1 MYKILEEM
9 KKRRLFFDG
18 GTGSILQAKG
28 LKAGELPETWNI
40 LHPEIL
46 VELHKDYLKAG
57 ADIINTNTFGA
68 NGLKFYPGGEF
79 DLEQV
84 IKAAV
89 SNAREAVRQAGKEAF
104 IALDMGPTGK
114 LLKPLGDLDFEAAVG
129 LYRDI
134 ARIGAGEGVDLALI
148 ETMSDSYEIKA
159 AVLGVKEA
167 CDLPVFVT
175 MVFDEKGKLLTGGTV
190 ESMAALLE
198 GLGVDGIGVN
208 CGLGPVQMKPIVEK
222 LLKVTSLPVIVNPN
236 AGLPRS
242 QEGRTVY
249 DIDSEAFATGMDS
262 ISHQSGPRSFR

>member
-148 ETMSDSYEIKA
+148 ETMSDS
-159 AVLGVKEA
+159 
-167 CDLPVFVT
+167 
-175 MVFDEKGKLLTGGTV
+175 
-190 ESMAALLE
+190 
-198 GLGVDGIGVN
+198 
-208 CGLGPVQMKPIVEK
+208 
-222 LLKVTSLPVIVNPN
+222 
-236 AGLPRS
+236 
-242 QEGRTVY
+242 
-249 DIDSEAFATGMDS
+249 
-262 ISHQSGPRSFR
+262 

>member
-114 LLKPLGDLDFEAAVG
+114 LLKP
-129 LYRDI
+129 
-134 ARIGAGEGVDLALI
+134 
-148 ETMSDSYEIKA
+148 
-159 AVLGVKEA
+159 
-167 CDLPVFVT
+167 
-175 MVFDEKGKLLTGGTV
+175 
-190 ESMAALLE
+190 
-198 GLGVDGIGVN
+198 
-208 CGLGPVQMKPIVEK
+208 
-222 LLKVTSLPVIVNPN
+222 
-236 AGLPRS
+236 
-242 QEGRTVY
+242 
-249 DIDSEAFATGMDS
+249 
-262 ISHQSGPRSFR
+262 